1 MKLYRKSVKIH
12 LCSNYYSQEE
22 RGRKDALQ
30 NMLKL
35 VSISLQLIDFRFGAY
50 DENIPLT
57 MLGSAAAR

>member
-12 LCSNYYSQEE
+12 LYSNYYLQEE

-35 VSISLQLIDFRFGAY
+35 VSISLQLIDSSFGAN

-57 MLGSAAAR
+57 IAR